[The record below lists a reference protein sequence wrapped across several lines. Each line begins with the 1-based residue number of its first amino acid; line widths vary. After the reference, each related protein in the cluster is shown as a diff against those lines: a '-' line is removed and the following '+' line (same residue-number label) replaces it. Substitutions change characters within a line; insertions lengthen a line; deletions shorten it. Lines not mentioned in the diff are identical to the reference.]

1 MTSLSPET
9 VIARRG
15 EPLTATV
22 DDDLVMFDA
31 ERGEYFGLDRVGRR
45 IWELLETPRSVGEL
59 CTALM
64 TEFDVTPEACRADVG
79 TFVDRLHE
87 AELVELR

>member
-1 MTSLSPET
+1 MSLPPET
-9 VIARRG
+9 VIARRDG
-15 EPLTATV
+15 PLTAAV

-59 CTALM
+59 CTTLM
-64 TEFDVTPEACRADVG
+64 AEFEVTAETCRADVG
-79 TFVDRLHE
+79 TFIERLHD

>member
-1 MTSLSPET
+1 MSLPPET

-15 EPLTATV
+15 EPLTAAV

-31 ERGEYFGLDRVGRR
+31 ERGEYFGLDRIGRR
-45 IWELLETPRSVGEL
+45 IWELLETPRSVDEL
-59 CTALM
+59 CTAL
-64 TEFDVTPEACRADVG
+64 TAEFEVTDETCRAEVG
-79 TFVDRLHE
+79 TFVERLHD

>member
-1 MTSLSPET
+1 MTLTDET

-22 DDDLVMFDA
+22 DEDLVMFDA

-45 IWELLETPRSVGEL
+45 IWELLETPRSMGEL
-59 CTALM
+59 CGALEA
-64 TEFDVTPEACRADVG
+64 EFDVTPEACRADVG
-79 TFVDRLHE
+79 AFIENARD
-87 AELVELR
+87 AALVELR